1 MPKYLLILILLLMSS
16 CAPATAPTPTFTP
29 FSLPTSTRALPSPTL
44 TRTPPVTLVTV
55 SSPPKSSLTLP
66 PKPSPTPIDPAW
78 VRARAC
84 EALVNHS
91 SNPLAGRL
99 VRFKTPIQVNTAGIP
114 AASAALRV
122 IETKTNHVV
131 TFTEVNKNPE
141 TGIIFVLGDAVRP
154 DGTPGC
160 GNVTSQPDPRSGVRL
175 PAASSGELT
184 GRMVVHLG
192 GINSTGC
199 KYSPDRLP
207 YPIAEHEM
215 GHALGLGL
223 HFTNFNGDE
232 GFSDE
237 LAAVIQLIYAA
248 PIGTPS
254 SAFCK

>member
-1 MPKYLLILILLLMSS
+1 MSKYLLVLILLLMSS
-16 CAPATAPTPTFTP
+16 CAPAMAPAPTSTP
-29 FSLPTSTRALPSPTL
+29 FLPPTATRALPSPTQIKNPPT
-44 TRTPPVTLVTV
+44 TRVTL
-55 SSPPKSSLTLP
+55 SPP
-66 PKPSPTPIDPAW
+66 PKISPTLIDPAW

-84 EALVNHS
+84 EALVNHA

-122 IETKTNHVV
+122 IEAKTNHVV
-131 TFTEVNKNPE
+131 TFTEVNKDPE
-141 TGIIFVLGDAVRP
+141 SGIIFILGDAVRP

-175 PAASSGELT
+175 PAALSGELT

-248 PIGTPS
+248 PIGTPAS
-254 SAFCK
+254 TFCK